1 MAGRTDGVAVNIGLS
16 TKKALKNVRDLNK
29 EVNSLGKNINTAFQ
43 TTAIIGWGK
52 AIMSVTQQ
60 MINASKAQSE
70 YIENF
75 NLLEVSYKNNTGSAE
90 KLMDTLKNFYGLN
103 PSGLTKQLATYKQMT
118 SAMQLGE
125 EASSLLSENL
135 LKMQE
140 DVASL
145 YNLDF
150 ERVGSKFQ
158 SALAGQTRAVRDL
171 GVDITQT
178 SLQQELYNRGIDKS
192 ITDMNR
198 ASKTVLIYLA
208 MERQLSNAQG
218 DAARTINSVANQT
231 KIFREQISIASRQ
244 IGALFIPVLKTVLPI
259 LNGILMTLNAIG
271 EFILGLLGLGAK
283 DLASEFGIST
293 ISTDFDDL
301 GVSLDDAGKKA
312 DKLYGKLR
320 PFDKL
325 NVITTPTDS
334 GSNNAAKFGGGI
346 DKDLLGSL
354 KTYNEEL
361 EKAKN
366 KAKEIRDAIL
376 GWLGFTVDENG
387 QIKDFHI
394 TLGSVAGILMVGGIV
409 WKGLKGIAGIVGNIG
424 KFFGL
429 SSPISKAVTGM
440 KNLFTGGLSA
450 TNIGKVTTKFAKLG
464 TVIAGAFFG
473 IDGLQNATKVG
484 KKFADETQDAATKG
498 WELAGSLS
506 EVAIGGAL
514 IGANFGPIGAIIGGV
529 TGLVVG
535 ATAAWLGYDKAL
547 EEMAK
552 KELFGNIEI
561 TTQEWADDLAKL
573 NPELNTM
580 YETITKHNQD
590 MEGLANNFTNA
601 YEELDKYSYRFG
613 NLGVQ
618 ITDEDGPKIT
628 SAINETF
635 TNASKIVKE
644 ETDFAVDTFTSMWKN
659 GSELSK
665 EEQNNILNNI
675 INYGKDQQKELN
687 DAQDKITKIYNEA
700 IKRRGYLTDEEYK
713 EIKKQ
718 LEKIRILTTTQVGDN
733 EAQLIKMQKDYQSG
747 KLQLNEESYK
757 NLAEALKKYN
767 EDVEK
772 KAWTSYQTRLD
783 QIEKYHK
790 LNMISEDEYLKL
802 TQEAYDDYYKDI
814 EEGQK
819 KANEYLGG
827 LLDDLKN
834 AYADSTG
841 KSRELIEGIFKDL
854 NIDTSDMIKQIEDA
868 AGMCYEKFNERM
880 NRGIKKRYDV
890 EINPI
895 LNGRYQI
902 GSNNSNYLEIQKK
915 ADGGFVD
922 EGQMFLAR
930 EAGPEM
936 VGRIGNKTAVANN
949 DQIVSAISI
958 GVERAMSRAKTNSN
972 VVIKADADTEGLLNF
987 INFKQQQMN
996 RQYGF

>member
-29 EVNSLGKNINTAFQ
+29 EVNSLGKSINTAFQ

-52 AIMSVTQQ
+52 AIMNVTQQ

-90 KLMDTLKNFYGLN
+90 KLMDTLKNFYGLD

-231 KIFREQISIASRQ
+231 KIFKEQISIASRQ
-244 IGALFIPVLKTVLPI
+244 IGALFIPVLKTVLPV

-283 DLASEFGIST
+283 DLASEFGIKT

-301 GVSLDDAGKKA
+301 GGNLDEAGKKA

-325 NVITTPTDS
+325 NVITTPTDKNDNS
-334 GSNNAAKFGGGI
+334 SKFGGGI
-346 DKDLLGSL
+346 DKDLYNSL
-354 KTYNEEL
+354 KSYNEEL

-394 TLGSVAGILMVGGIV
+394 TLGSIAGMLIGGGLIIKGVKGVLSIVKNIKSLSDKVLGNSKTHKTILERLLSPLSDMKNHYTELRSQGKGILESAEGARELWVQSASVADKVKLAVIGIAEVLGGITISNISYKSLIEDGMNLV
-409 WKGLKGIAGIVGNIG
+409 NVIGLIGGAILTVKGAIEATTAIVG
-424 KFFGL
+424 
-429 SSPISKAVTGM
+429 
-440 KNLFTGGLSA
+440 LF
-450 TNIGKVTTKFAKLG
+450 NV
-464 TVIAGAFFG
+464 
-473 IDGLQNATKVG
+473 
-484 KKFADETQDAATKG
+484 
-498 WELAGSLS
+498 ELAKNPATA
-506 EVAIGGAL
+506 VIGAL
-514 IGANFGPIGAIIGGV
+514 IGAG
-529 TGLVVG
+529 GLV
-535 ATAAWLGYDKAL
+535 ASLL
-547 EEMAK
+547 
-552 KELFGNIEI
+552 
-561 TTQEWADDLAKL
+561 
-573 NPELNTM
+573 
-580 YETITKHNQD
+580 ITKNEIDNTRNSFEALSVEQKNSIQSN
-590 MEGLANNFTNA
+590 ANHLNSI
-601 YEELDKYSYRFG
+601 K
-613 NLGVQ
+613 
-618 ITDEDGPKIT
+618 
-628 SAINETF
+628 
-635 TNASKIVKE
+635 
-644 ETDFAVDTFTSMWKN
+644 
-659 GSELSK
+659 ELSK
-665 EEQNNILNNI
+665 ELQGLMDSNGKVQKSDEVRVDYILH
-675 INYGKDQQKELN
+675 ELN
-687 DAQDKITKIYNEA
+687 DALGTEYKLTNGQITANGKLVTSYGEIEKEIDKYIVKLQGQYVIERLKDKYNEA
-700 IKRRGYLTDEEYK
+700 LDRQYDKQKRINAVNDEHKKLLEDLRKQYDNNEISWDEYSSKVSTANKEHERMLTKLNEDYKQSEELIDKYQK
-713 EIKKQ
+713 LSYAVTTGNMNDIKKYYDEIMSMTVSESTNYAETYSKQ
-718 LEKIRILTTTQVGDN
+718 FNAALNKAEL
-733 EAQLIKMQKDYQSG
+733 SG
-747 KLQLNEESYK
+747 KSYIETK
-757 NLAEALKKYN
+757 FGTNNDWYNAGQNNGNSYFNGLKKSLQG
-767 EDVEK
+767 K
-772 KAWTSYQTRLD
+772 
-783 QIEKYHK
+783 
-790 LNMISEDEYLKL
+790 KL
-802 TQEAYDDYYKDI
+802 TFENSSVDMGTYSVKAY
-814 EEGQK
+814 
-819 KANEYLGG
+819 
-827 LLDDLKN
+827 
-834 AYADSTG
+834 
-841 KSRELIEGIFKDL
+841 
-854 NIDTSDMIKQIEDA
+854 
-868 AGMCYEKFNERM
+868 
-880 NRGIKKRYDV
+880 
-890 EINPI
+890 
-895 LNGRYQI
+895 
-902 GSNNSNYLEIQKK
+902 
-915 ADGGFVD
+915 ADGGFIDRGDFFVMN
-922 EGQMFLAR
+922 EN
-930 EAGPEM
+930 EPEYL
-936 VGRIGNKTAVANN
+936 GRIGNKTAVANN

-958 GVERAMSRAKTNSN
+958 GVERAMSRATTNSN

-996 RQYGF
+996 RQYGL

>member
-1 MAGRTDGVAVNIGLS
+1 MAGRTDGVDTRIGLD

-29 EVNSLGKNINTAFQ
+29 EVNSLGKSINTAFQ

-125 EASSLLSENL
+125 KASSLLSENL

-178 SLQQELYNRGIDKS
+178 SLQQELYNRGIDKN

-271 EFILGLLGLGAK
+271 EFILGLLGIGAK

-301 GVSLDDAGKKA
+301 GASLDDAGKKA

-325 NVITTPTDS
+325 NVITTPTDKKDNS
-334 GSNNAAKFGGGI
+334 SKFGGGI

-387 QIKDFHI
+387 QIKDFHW
-394 TLGSVAGILMVGGIV
+394 TLGSIAGILAVSGIV
-409 WKGLKGIAGIVGNIG
+409 YKGIKGIAGLISNIKKSSDKVFGNTKDLTKVSKGLLSPLKEMNFYYKELRQEGNGIIRSAETAREVWIKSASTMDKIKLAFIG
-424 KFFGL
+424 L
-429 SSPISKAVTGM
+429 AEVVA
-440 KNLFTGGLSA
+440 GGLISSMSFKSINEEGLNFYN
-450 TNIGKVTTKFAKLG
+450 TLG
-464 TVIAGAFFG
+464 LIAGAILMVKG
-473 IDGLQNATKVG
+473 AIEVTTAVVGLFNAKL
-484 KKFADETQDAATKG
+484 AANPIT
-498 WELAGSLS
+498 A
-506 EVAIGGAL
+506 VIGAL
-514 IGANFGPIGAIIGGV
+514 IGVGGLIASLVLTQNELQNSEKEVDEYTKKLKEVQEEAEKMYIKTEAQISIAKDYQKELSNLVDANGNVKGSYDDV
-529 TGLVVG
+529 
-535 ATAAWLGYDKAL
+535 DKAL
-547 EEMAK
+547 AGLNDTLDLNIERKGDHLYVNGKLIKTQQDLNNTINETINKLKEETINEMAK
-552 KELFGNIEI
+552 KKIEPVYEKRATLLTKEKNLIDELKKSAENYNLQEEEGYNNFI
-561 TTQEWADDLAKL
+561 TDNAGKID
-573 NPELNTM
+573 ELNKLQGELMT
-580 YETITKHNQD
+580 NQD
-590 MEGLANNFTNA
+590 QLDNYYNAISQAEKGNFDAALSLLNSQASAT
-601 YEELDKYSYRFG
+601 EESIVGTINSLDLK
-613 NLGVQ
+613 LK
-618 ITDEDGPKIT
+618 DGW
-628 SAINETF
+628 
-635 TNASKIVKE
+635 
-644 ETDFAVDTFTSMWKN
+644 ETDVDVKVKVEIDKKWNKFK
-659 GSELSK
+659 SE
-665 EEQNNILNNI
+665 
-675 INYGKDQQKELN
+675 Y
-687 DAQDKITKIYNEA
+687 
-700 IKRRGYLTDEEYK
+700 DE
-713 EIKKQ
+713 
-718 LEKIRILTTTQVGDN
+718 V
-733 EAQLIKMQKDYQSG
+733 
-747 KLQLNEESYK
+747 
-757 NLAEALKKYN
+757 
-767 EDVEK
+767 
-772 KAWTSYQTRLD
+772 
-783 QIEKYHK
+783 HK
-790 LNMISEDEYLKL
+790 S
-802 TQEAYDDYYKDI
+802 
-814 EEGQK
+814 
-819 KANEYLGG
+819 G
-827 LLDDLKN
+827 LL
-834 AYADSTG
+834 
-841 KSRELIEGIFKDL
+841 
-854 NIDTSDMIKQIEDA
+854 
-868 AGMCYEKFNERM
+868 
-880 NRGIKKRYDV
+880 
-890 EINPI
+890 
-895 LNGRYQI
+895 
-902 GSNNSNYLEIQKK
+902 GSMVLGEFGPRVY

-922 EGQMFLAR
+922 EGEMFIAR

-936 VGRIGNKTAVANN
+936 VGKIGNKTAVANN
-949 DQIVSAISI
+949 DQIVSGISI
-958 GVERAMSRAKTNSN
+958 GVARALKGFNTNSN